1 MIEEGEV
8 MKVEFNEK
16 NAKIEGNNLII
27 ELTETIKN
35 SLRIQSKPLCEFN
48 VGDEIIDDSGKKWY
62 VVEQDFE
69 NNRTKVWMKNI
80 SYNRR
85 CVFDRETNDFSKSKI
100 KEWLNDEN
108 GEVLRD
114 IYKGFGKE
122 NVLVDEVDL
131 WSLNGNGTYGKCKCK
146 VHLGTFDD
154 YRKAKKNGMFL
165 IATGTDDDPFWLD
178 TPAAAN
184 IRDESEEWHSNGVTI
199 VNIKGGVGVDYN
211 TSKNGIRPFLTLNS
225 ATVISYR
232 CNVQWL

>member
-1 MIEEGEV
+1 
-8 MKVEFNEK
+8 MKIEFNEK
-16 NAKIEGNNLII
+16 NAKVEGNNLII
-27 ELTETIKN
+27 KLTENIKN
-35 SLRIQSKPLCEFN
+35 SLRIQSKPLRECS
-48 VGDEIIDDSGKKWY
+48 VGDEIIDNTGEKWY
-62 VVEQDFE
+62 VVEQDVE

-80 SYNRR
+80 SYNKRYI
-85 CVFDRETNDFSKSKI
+85 FDKKTNDFSKSEI
-100 KEWLNDEN
+100 KNILNDEN
-108 GEVLRD
+108 GYILND

-122 NVLVDEVDL
+122 NVLIDEVDL

-154 YRKAKKNGMFL
+154 YRKAKKKGMFL